1 MLLNIKINKET
12 LEVTTDDA
20 EVTVNHISDNGA
32 ELLIEISKPEPEIK
46 YPWQQ

>member
-12 LEVTTDDA
+12 LEVITNDA
-20 EVTVNHISDNGA
+20 GVIINNISDNGT
-32 ELLIEISKPEPEIK
+32 ELEIEISKPESEIE

>member
-12 LEVTTDDA
+12 LEVITNDA
-20 EVTVNHISDNGA
+20 GVVINNISDNGV
-32 ELLIEISKPEPEIK
+32 ELLIEISKPEPEIE